1 MLEMNGLSLEKLLFI
16 SIFASPI
23 IIYTV
28 VAENSSFVKLF
39 APTPH
44 PKKKKQDLF
53 GCTATVFL
61 NKKSKTKNLTKNI
74 FVAGE
79 LILPFVLCK

>member
-44 PKKKKQDLF
+44 PKKKNRICLDLR
-53 GCTATVFL
+53 L
-61 NKKSKTKNLTKNI
+61 NFS
-74 FVAGE
+74 
-79 LILPFVLCK
+79 